1 MRLTAVLLLF
11 VGIEGLKV
19 GGAPSGIGR
28 RAALIGA
35 STSLTGLAGVVS
47 LPRAAHADAIADIA
61 ARSNAIAQQEA
72 VAKAKKEKE
81 GDFLG
86 DAASNAFNLALTG
99 ATVGLLGAVGFFLFS
114 AKTDADKSEGI
125 KFTKDVAGNSP
136 EGYKSTFED

>member
-61 ARSNAIAQQEA
+61 ARSNTIAQQEA
-72 VAKAKKEKE
+72 VAKAKVCVL
-81 GDFLG
+81 LG
-86 DAASNAFNLALTG
+86 RKSTGSHELALLQS
-99 ATVGLLGAVGFFLFS
+99 LL
-114 AKTDADKSEGI
+114 
-125 KFTKDVAGNSP
+125 
-136 EGYKSTFED
+136 